1 MSALERP
8 MLSTGD
14 AEISAADMP
23 SDGVSLATPEVL
35 EGKDSLDCGSPLTSE
50 KLEKG
55 EHRSDLGASK
65 GCTASVLPKANL
77 TNVSNTHLTQE
88 KDGQLEVRN
97 GTVAISA
104 TNPVLVKA
112 VEGEK
117 PGATTKE
124 DKPVDTKPAKN
135 FIVIR
140 HFYGSSFRLPWA
152 LSQTWKDVK
161 EFIKDTCGAN
171 EEAKKMVDEEKFTLR
186 NSDGHNICCKFWDEL
201 VEPGWVVVI
210 QFTTPERMLEPP
222 SAQPLESVDPD
233 STQKND
239 RSDQDFETV
248 YKTKVNYTVAYY
260 QKSPYQT
267 LGDEFLF
274 SKSYN
279 NPVSLETATAKAREL
294 AVLEEK
300 TSVTLAQREPSGM
313 DMMGR
318 MKKEDTP
325 NDGLTL
331 HVGDVV
337 GKRSVRIHSP
347 FLLNVLRSIVKYSSK
362 APSGDQTDQLEVGEF
377 QHPYEDLFYH
387 TQELAEYKQQTTG
400 PRLNHTPEYNEE
412 CDRHI
417 DFLLDYLNNEPGV
430 QLKSLQAKWAK
441 KVPTTTFAGLWILMK
456 PGSDVYVEEDG
467 QLNAYVVDSVSGGV
481 DYQFSK
487 ARSFSGARNY
497 CIRVWNLKYDGQ
509 VFKRMSRDILVPVF
523 DNEREIMSLP
533 LFPTRFQDA
542 VDGGARRNQLI
553 DRGKTVFRISKAP
566 AFLEYTGF
574 GLKPGW
580 KKYKRARV
588 VVEHES
594 QPWIR
599 DEFRSLKTWHLSTR
613 QEPDRLSGPLAYT
626 PFGSGE
632 MLKEKGVGQ
641 RARGPRCECSQ
652 CTVGDAVKEI
662 YVSVTFSNYDD
673 IKPKDIKELSE
684 HQYLLC
690 MSHMFGFILKDRTYD
705 LLDVGCLFDVNIV
718 ENAIDRLVMRPEE
731 NKATI
736 KAIVKTYTD
745 NDENG
750 LFRADFIHGKGEGQ
764 IFLLHGPPGTGKTL
778 TAESVA
784 EYTRRPLLSI
794 TAADLGHE
802 PLELEKNLL
811 QFFKDAN
818 NWDAI
823 VLLDEADVYLER
835 RSTRDLS
842 RNSIVSIFLRA
853 MDYFTG
859 ILFLTT
865 NRVGHF
871 DEAFMSRIHV
881 SIGYERLD
889 ENARSQIWE
898 ALFEKLKEDRQIGGP
913 NISYEYDAKCFV
925 KKNDE
930 LKKLEWNGREIRNA
944 FQTAVALAIFDGKV
958 ARERARDSDKPDN
971 EIIPQ
976 LKEKHLIQVVKMS
989 AAFKK
994 YITATHEGM
1003 DSSVRAFKLGNRH
1016 DGLIND
1022 TTDALGYR

>member
-1 MSALERP
+1 MSSVESP

-14 AEISAADMP
+14 GETSAADMP
-23 SDGVSLATPEVL
+23 SDGASLAAMEVR
-35 EGKDSLDCGSPLTSE
+35 ESKDSLDCGSPLASE

-55 EHRSDLGASK
+55 EHSSNLGASR
-65 GCTASVLPKANL
+65 GPTASVVPKASL
-77 TNVSNTHLTQE
+77 KTVSNTHLTRE
-88 KDGQLEVRN
+88 KDGQLEDSKD
-97 GTVAISA
+97 TVAISA
-104 TNPVLVKA
+104 TSPVTVKA
-112 VEGEK
+112 VEREK

-124 DKPVDTKPAKN
+124 DKPVGTNPAKN
-135 FIVIR
+135 FVLIR
-140 HFYGSSFRLPWA
+140 HSRGTPFRLPWA
-152 LSQTWKDVK
+152 LSQTWKGVK
-161 EFIKDTCGAN
+161 EFIKDTYGAN
-171 EEAKKMVDEEKFTLR
+171 EEAKRMVEEENFILH
-186 NSDGHNICCKFWDEL
+186 NSDGHKIFCKFWDEL
-201 VEPGWVVVI
+201 VEPGWDVQI
-210 QFTTPERMLEPP
+210 QFTTPRMWNPP
-222 SAQPLESVDPD
+222 SAQPLESAEPD
-233 STQKND
+233 STQTND
-239 RSDQDFETV
+239 RLDEDFETV

-260 QKSPYQT
+260 KKSH
-267 LGDEFLF
+267 LSGAEEFLLN
-274 SKSYN
+274 KSYN
-279 NPVSLETATAKAREL
+279 NPVSLEPATAQTREV

-300 TSVTLAQREPSGM
+300 TSVTLVRRELSGM
-313 DMMGR
+313 GMMGR
-318 MKKEDTP
+318 MQKTDIP
-325 NDGLTL
+325 DDALTL
-331 HVGDVV
+331 QAGDVV
-337 GKRSVRIHSP
+337 SRRSVRINSP
-347 FLLNVLRSIVKYSSK
+347 LLLNVLRSIVKYSSK
-362 APSGDQTDQLEVGEF
+362 APSGNQTDQLELGEF

-400 PRLNHTPEYNEE
+400 PRLNHTPGYNEE

-417 DFLLDYLNNEPGV
+417 DFLLDYLNNEPSV
-430 QLKSLQAKWAK
+430 QLKSLQ
-441 KVPTTTFAGLWILMK
+441 
-456 PGSDVYVEEDG
+456 GSDVYVEEDG

-487 ARSFSGARNY
+487 ARSLRSPTTY
-497 CIRVWNLKYDGQ
+497 CIQVWNLKYDGQ
-509 VFKRMSRDILVPVF
+509 AFKRMSRDILVPVF
-523 DNEREIMSLP
+523 DDEREIMSLP

-542 VDGGARRNQLI
+542 ADGGARRNQLI
-553 DRGKTVFRISKAP
+553 ERGRTVFRISKGP

-594 QPWIR
+594 QPWVR
-599 DEFRSLKTWHLSTR
+599 DEFRSLEIWNLSAKQKPDHLERRLTPDPY
-613 QEPDRLSGPLAYT
+613 EPV
-626 PFGSGE
+626 E
-632 MLKEKGVGQ
+632 VLKEKRVGE

-652 CTVGDAVKEI
+652 CTASDAAGEI
-662 YVSVTFSNYDD
+662 YVHVTFSNYDD

-690 MSHMFGFILKDRTYD
+690 MSHMFGFILKDH

-745 NDENG
+745 NEENG
-750 LFRADFIHGKGEGQ
+750 LFKADFIHGKGEGH

-802 PLELEKNLL
+802 PFELEENLL
-811 QFFKDAN
+811 QFFKDAHD
-818 NWDAI
+818 WDAI

-898 ALFEKLKEDRQIGGP
+898 ALFEKLKEDRQNGGP

-944 FQTAVALAIFDGKV
+944 FQTAVALAVFDAKE
-958 ARERARDSDKPDN
+958 ARERVRDSDKPDN
-971 EIIPQ
+971 EIIPE
-976 LKEKHLIQVVKMS
+976 LKEKHLIQVVNMS
-989 AAFKK
+989 AAFKR

-1003 DSSVRAFKLGNRH
+1003 NASDHAFKLGNRH
-1016 DGLIND
+1016 DELIND
-1022 TTDALGYR
+1022 MTDALGHR